1 MAKDIAE
8 GKWIWYP
15 DDFEIEL
22 SARFMLRR
30 YERDVPIPPF
40 WKQYSCWRNVK
51 FLKRAKLTEP
61 ETLRVCA
68 EGVFNVTVDGAYV
81 YGAHGEYE
89 LTAGEH
95 EVVISVAAE
104 KGLPAVKADGNVFST
119 DGSWLVTCN
128 DHNYVSA
135 AFNDALVH
143 GDSTPNNVKL
153 AETVCEPVR
162 LIKKG
167 NTVVYDFG
175 RELFAR
181 VRLCGAKKGKTAR
194 IYYGESEE
202 EACDFDCCELTAE
215 LTATG
220 DVDETDNC
228 QAFRFLA
235 VKGADFSSLQAVH
248 EYLPQPRSAKF
259 DSSDSLLNKIFD
271 VSQYTL
277 SLTNREFIIDGIK
290 RDRWVWSGDA
300 YQGYLMN
307 YYCFFDKDAVRR
319 TMLGLFGR
327 EPFDLHLN
335 HIMDYTFYW
344 IMGFCDYYRYT
355 GDREF
360 TSRNISKA
368 VSALEYCIARADENG
383 LMKGLEGDWVFI
395 DWADNLDNTGEVSFE
410 NMLYCISL
418 GMLAELLR
426 SFDRTEEAERYEK
439 LRADV
444 AAKLEK
450 FWDEEKG
457 AYIHSF
463 KNGVPDGKV
472 FRYANIFAIIYDL
485 CPPERQKRIAET
497 VLKSDSVQAITTP
510 YMRFYEL
517 AALMKTGETEY
528 VLDEIRD
535 YWGGMLGEGATTF
548 WETYDKRQKGAEKY
562 AMYGR
567 RYGKSLCHTW
577 GASPLYLLGKY
588 VAGLEP
594 ADCGNSFVMEP
605 KLAGLERLN
614 YTVPFGDGE
623 ITLEVE
629 NGRIKVF
636 STAISGTLVWN
647 GKRYRVEAGRELTV
661 ATVPAGKEYAVQYEN
676 V

>member
-1 MAKDIAE
+1 MAKGITV

-30 YERDVPIPPF
+30 FERDVPIPPF

-51 FLKRAKLTEP
+51 FTKKAKLDEP
-61 ETLRVCA
+61 ETLFVTA
-68 EGVFNVTVDGAYV
+68 EGIFNVTVDGAYV
-81 YGAHGEYE
+81 YDADGKYE

-104 KGLPAVKADGNVFST
+104 KGLPAVKADGNVFAT
-119 DGSWLVTCN
+119 DGSYLVTCN
-128 DHNYVSA
+128 DHNYMPA
-135 AFNDALVH
+135 AFNDCLVY

-153 AETVCEPVR
+153 PEKVCEPVR
-162 LIKKG
+162 TLKKG
-167 NTVVYDFG
+167 NTMIYDFG

-181 VRLCGAKKGKTAR
+181 VRLLGAKKGQIAK

-202 EACDFDCCELTAE
+202 EAADFDCCELTAKLE
-215 LTATG
+215 IAG
-220 DVDETDNC
+220 DVAETDNC

-235 VKGADFSSLQAVH
+235 VKGASFNSVQALS
-248 EYLPQPRSAKF
+248 EYLPQPREATF
-259 DSSDSLLNKIFD
+259 YSSDSLLNKIFD
-271 VSQYTL
+271 VSKYTL
-277 SLTNREFIIDGIK
+277 SLTTREFIIDGIK

-300 YQGYLMN
+300 YQGYLMD
-307 YYCFFDKDAVRR
+307 YYCFFDKDAARR
-319 TMLGLFGR
+319 TMLGMFGR

-355 GDREF
+355 GDKEF
-360 TSRNISKA
+360 TLRNLSKA
-368 VSALEYCIARADENG
+368 VSALEYCISRTDESG
-383 LMKGLEGDWVFI
+383 LMKGLDGDWVFI

-418 GMLAELLR
+418 GMLGELLR
-426 SFDRTEEAERYEK
+426 SFGKEEEAVRYET
-439 LRADV
+439 LRARV
-444 AAKLEK
+444 AEKLEK

-463 KNGVPDGKV
+463 KDGVPDGKI

-485 CPPERQKRIAET
+485 CSPERQKRIVDC
-497 VLKSDSVQAITTP
+497 VLKSDKVQAITTP

-517 AALMKTGETEY
+517 AALMKAGETEY

-548 WETYDKRQKGAEKY
+548 WETYDRRQKGDEKY

-577 GASPLYLLGKY
+577 GASPLYLLGRY
-588 VAGLEP
+588 VAGLQP
-594 ADCGNSFVMEP
+594 ADCGKSFVLEP
-605 KLAGLERLN
+605 KLAGLDFLEYSL
-614 YTVPFGDGE
+614 PFGDGE
-623 ITLEVE
+623 ITLRVK
-629 NGRIKVF
+629 NGGIKVL
-636 STAISGTLVWN
+636 STAMSGTLVWN
-647 GKRYRVEAGRELTV
+647 GKRYRVEAGRELNL
-661 ATVPAGKEYAVQYEN
+661 ATVPTGKEYAVQYEN